1 MTHTPWLRRALVVA
15 AALLAAL
22 TLVTASPASSQSPI
36 DDKREEARQVAA
48 RLDELSARYERLS
61 DRANEARAELAEVQ
75 ERIGQAQ
82 DRLDATVA
90 ERDLRRGELQSY
102 AVGAYLGGPD
112 NSALSV
118 AVESTDE
125 REMPVRLGYLDT
137 VTGNRAQLI
146 DQLAAIEEDVQDRMV
161 DLEDNRQTAE
171 ELVAEIDTAAADA
184 QQAIDE
190 QEQLQSQIDTE
201 IEDLIE
207 QQRAAEAAARQA
219 ALDAAAAPAA
229 ADAPPPATGGGPTG
243 GGTTGG
249 GTPGGGGGA
258 PTPAPTP
265 APPAAGA
272 SGAVAAAMSMQGVPY
287 RWGGADPSG
296 IDCSGLM
303 MWAWARAGR
312 SLPHSSAAQ
321 YGATRRVSSSDLQPG
336 DLVFYGSPIH
346 HVGMYIGG
354 GQIVHAPHSGD
365 VVRVASMGYVGS
377 PVGYGR
383 P

>member
-1 MTHTPWLRRALVVA
+1 
-15 AALLAAL
+15 
-22 TLVTASPASSQSPI
+22 
-36 DDKREEARQVAA
+36 KREEARQVAA

-90 ERDLRRGELQSY
+90 ERDQRRTELQSY

-118 AVESTDE
+118 AVESDDE

-146 DQLAAIEEDVQDRMV
+146 DQLQATEQDVEDRVV
-161 DLEDNRQTAE
+161 DLEENRAAAE
-171 ELVAEIDTAAADA
+171 ELVTQIDADAAEA
-184 QQAIDE
+184 QQAIEE
-190 QEQLQSQIDTE
+190 QQQVQSQIDAE
-201 IEDLIE
+201 LERLIE
-207 QQRAAEAAARQA
+207 EQRAAEAAARQA
-219 ALDAAAAPAA
+219 ALDAAAAQAAAQTPAA
-229 ADAPPPATGGGPTG
+229 DPTSGDTG
-243 GGTTGG
+243 GGTG
-249 GTPGGGGGA
+249 GTT
-258 PTPAPTP
+258 PTSGTTPTP

-296 IDCSGLM
+296 FDCSGLM

-321 YGATRRVSSSDLQPG
+321 YSSTRRVAASDLQPG

-354 GQIVHAPHSGD
+354 GMIVHAPHSGD
-365 VVRVASMGYVGS
+365 VVRTASLGYVGS
-377 PVGYGR
+377 PIGYGR

>member
-1 MTHTPWLRRALVVA
+1 MTHTPRLRRALVVVV
-15 AALLAAL
+15 ALLAGL
-22 TLVTASPASSQSPI
+22 TVVAAAPASGQSPI
-36 DDKREEARQVAA
+36 DDKREEARQVTA

-61 DRANEARAELAEVQ
+61 DRANEARAELSEVQ

-82 DRLDATVA
+82 DRLDATVGQ
-90 ERDLRRGELQSY
+90 RDATRTELQHY
-102 AVGAYLGGPD
+102 AVDAYLDGPD
-112 NSALSV
+112 SSALSV
-118 AVESTDE
+118 AVESRDE
-125 REMPVRLGYLDT
+125 REMPVRLGYLDS
-137 VTGNRAQLI
+137 VSGNRAQLI
-146 DQLAAIEEDVQDRMV
+146 DQLAAIEEDVEDRMV
-161 DLEDNRQTAE
+161 DLEENRAAAE
-171 ELVAEIDTAAADA
+171 DLVVEIDQAADDA

-190 QEQLQSQIDTE
+190 QEQLQSQIDAE
-201 IEDLIE
+201 LADLIE

-219 ALDAAAAPAA
+219 AIDAAAAQAA
-229 ADAPPPATGGGPTG
+229 AQNPTPAPSGDTGGATGGDTGGTG
-243 GGTTGG
+243 GGT
-249 GTPGGGGGA
+249 
-258 PTPAPTP
+258 TPAPTP

-287 RWGGADPSG
+287 RWAGADPSG
-296 IDCSGLM
+296 FDCSGLM

-377 PVGYGR
+377 PIGYGR

>member
-1 MTHTPWLRRALVVA
+1 MTHTSRLRTAVVVI
-15 AALLAAL
+15 AALLAGL
-22 TLVTASPASSQSPI
+22 TLFASTPASGQSPI

-90 ERDLRRGELQSY
+90 ERDQRRTELQSY

-118 AVESTDE
+118 AVESSDE

-146 DQLAAIEEDVQDRMV
+146 DQLQATEQDVEDRMV
-161 DLEDNRQTAE
+161 DLEENRAAAE
-171 ELVAEIDTAAADA
+171 ELVTQIDQSAADA

-190 QEQLQSQIDTE
+190 QEQLQSQIDAE
-201 IEDLIE
+201 LADLIE

-219 ALDAAAAPAA
+219 ALDAAAAQAA
-229 ADAPPPATGGGPTG
+229 AQNPTAPTGDGGSGGDTGG
-243 GGTTGG
+243 GGTT
-249 GTPGGGGGA
+249 PG
-258 PTPAPTP
+258 PTPTP

-272 SGAVAAAMSMQGVPY
+272 AGAVAAAMSMQGVPY

-296 IDCSGLM
+296 FDCSGLM

-321 YGATRRVSSSDLQPG
+321 YGATRRVSASDLQPG

-346 HVGMYIGG
+346 HVSMYIGG
-354 GQIVHAPHSGD
+354 GMTVHAPHSGD
-365 VVRVASMGYVGS
+365 VVRTASLGYVGT

>member
-1 MTHTPWLRRALVVA
+1 MTHTPRLRRAVVVVA
-15 AALLAAL
+15 TLLAGL
-22 TLVTASPASSQSPI
+22 TIVAASPASGQSPI

-61 DRANEARAELAEVQ
+61 DRANEARAELSEVQ

-90 ERDLRRGELQSY
+90 ERDQRRAELQSY

-118 AVESTDE
+118 AVESSDE

-146 DQLAAIEEDVQDRMV
+146 DQLQATEQDVEDRMV
-161 DLEDNRQTAE
+161 DLEENRATAE
-171 ELVAEIDTAAADA
+171 DLVTQIDQAAADA

-190 QEQLQSQIDTE
+190 QEQLQSQIDAE
-201 IEDLIE
+201 LADLIE

-219 ALDAAAAPAA
+219 AIDAAAAQAA
-229 ADAPPPATGGGPTG
+229 AQTPAPDPSGGGDTGGGDTG
-243 GGTTGG
+243 GG
-249 GTPGGGGGA
+249 GT
-258 PTPAPTP
+258 TPAPTP

-272 SGAVAAAMSMQGVPY
+272 SGAVSAAMSMQGVPY

-296 IDCSGLM
+296 FDCSGLM

-321 YGATRRVSSSDLQPG
+321 YSATRRVSASDLQPG

-377 PVGYGR
+377 PIGYGR

>member
-1 MTHTPWLRRALVVA
+1 MTHTYRLRRALVVA
-15 AALLAAL
+15 ATLLAGL
-22 TLVTASPASSQSPI
+22 TVVAATPASGQSPI

-61 DRANEARAELAEVQ
+61 DRANEAQAELSEVQ
-75 ERIGQAQ
+75 ERISQAQ

-118 AVESTDE
+118 AVESSDE

-137 VTGNRAQLI
+137 VTGNRTQLI
-146 DQLAAIEEDVQDRMV
+146 DELKATEQDVEDRMV
-161 DLEDNRQTAE
+161 DLQQNRAAAE
-171 ELVAEIDTAAADA
+171 ELVAEIDQAAADA

-190 QEQLQSQIDTE
+190 QEQVQSQIDAE
-201 IEDLIE
+201 LEDLIE

-219 ALDAAAAPAA
+219 AIDAAAAQAA
-229 ADAPPPATGGGPTG
+229 AQNPTPDPTGGDTGGG
-243 GGTTGG
+243 GTS
-249 GTPGGGGGA
+249 PA
-258 PTPAPTP
+258 PTPAPTPTP

-296 IDCSGLM
+296 FDCSGLM
-303 MWAWARAGR
+303 MWAWGRAGR

-321 YGATRRVSSSDLQPG
+321 YGATRRVSAGDLQPG

>member
-1 MTHTPWLRRALVVA
+1 MTHTSRLRTAVVVIA
-15 AALLAAL
+15 AVLAGL
-22 TLVTASPASSQSPI
+22 TLFASTPASGQSPI

-48 RLDELSARYERLS
+48 RLDELTARYSRLS
-61 DRANEARAELAEVQ
+61 DRANEAEAELTEVQ

-82 DRLDATVA
+82 ARLDATVA
-90 ERDLRRGELQSY
+90 ERDQRRTELQSY

-118 AVESTDE
+118 AVESSDE

-146 DQLAAIEEDVQDRMV
+146 DQLKATEQDVEDRMV
-161 DLEDNRQTAE
+161 DLEENRAAAE
-171 ELVAEIDTAAADA
+171 ALVAEIDQAAADA

-190 QEQLQSQIDTE
+190 QEQLQSQIDAE
-201 IEDLIE
+201 LAGLIE
-207 QQRAAEAAARQA
+207 EQRAAEAAARQA
-219 ALDAAAAPAA
+219 ALDAAAQAAPQAPAP
-229 ADAPPPATGGGPTG
+229 DGGGDTGGG
-243 GGTTGG
+243 TGG
-249 GTPGGGGGA
+249 GTPA
-258 PTPAPTP
+258 PAPTP

-272 SGAVAAAMSMQGVPY
+272 SGAVAAAMSMQGVRY
-287 RWGGADPSG
+287 QWGGASPETG
-296 IDCSGLM
+296 FDCSGLM
-303 MWAWARAGR
+303 MWAWGRAGR

-321 YGATRRVSSSDLQPG
+321 YSATRRISAGDLQPG

-354 GQIVHAPHSGD
+354 GQIVDALNSGTP
-365 VVRVASMGYVGS
+365 VGVRSIGYPGTVS
-377 PVGYGR
+377 GYGR